1 MTAEIITV
9 GTEIVLGNIVNTHAR
24 FLSEKMADLGV
35 NVYHHVSVGDNKD
48 RITDA
53 VSAAT
58 NRSDIVFVCGG
69 LGPTTD
75 DITSES
81 VVCTFQKL
89 GADNIKL
96 SLHQPTFDRIKK
108 AFAERGITMSQNNA
122 NQAMLPYKTQNSESS
137 CHVKDIKVVDNH
149 AGFAPGVII
158 NLHFPKKSVIIIL
171 LPGPPSELVPMTKR
185 DIIPFLSDYT
195 DTRLISKTV
204 KFFGV
209 GESRV
214 AEILGERTDSTD
226 PTVALYAKE
235 FEVHCRVSS
244 KDAAKVDGMT
254 EEISRLLGDTVYGIN
269 SPNLPTVV
277 VKKLKRQNKKIAIA
291 ESITGGKIADLIVS
305 VSGASDVFELGL
317 VTYSNAAKSAL
328 IGVSPKTIEQN
339 DVVSA
344 AVAEEMAV
352 GVLKKARE
360 LSTTDIGVGITGY
373 AHTGLVYIAVATD
386 AGTKSYEFKL
396 SRSLDNE
403 RERIRLLAAYNA
415 LWLIYKT
422 LDLG

>member
-1 MTAEIITV
+1 MTAEIVTV

-35 NVYHHVSVGDNKD
+35 NVYCHVSVGDNKG
-48 RITDA
+48 RIIDA
-53 VSAAT
+53 VSAAV

-81 VVCTFQKL
+81 VVCALRDF
-89 GADNIKL
+89 GVGNIEL
-96 SLHQPTFDRIKK
+96 LLHQPTLDRIKK
-108 AFAERGITMSQNNA
+108 AFTDRGIPMTQNNI
-122 NQAMLPYKTQNSESS
+122 NQAILPCKTHDSDGG
-137 CHVKDIKVVDNH
+137 CRIKDVKVVDNH

-158 NLHFPKKSVIIIL
+158 NLQFPKKSVIIIL
-171 LPGPPSELVPMTKR
+171 LPGPPSELVPMTER

-195 DTRLISKTV
+195 DTKLISKTV
-204 KFFGV
+204 KIFGI

-214 AEILGERTDSTD
+214 AEILGERTESNN

-254 EEISRLLGDTVYGIN
+254 EEISRLLGGTVYGIN
-269 SPNLPTVV
+269 SPDLPTVLV
-277 VKKLKRQNKKIAIA
+277 EKLKQQNKKVAIA

-305 VSGASDVFELGL
+305 VPGASDVFEFGL
-317 VTYSNAAKSAL
+317 VTYSNAAKAAL
-328 IGVSPKTIEQN
+328 LGVLPKTIEQN

-352 GVLKKARE
+352 GIQKKARTI
-360 LSTTDIGVGITGY
+360 SAADIGIGITGY

-386 AGTKSYEFKL
+386 TGVKCYELKL
-396 SRSLDNE
+396 SRNLENE
-403 RERIRLLAAYNA
+403 RERIRLRAAYNA